1 MTVGSRFARPEA
13 AFARASGRPGTPA
26 SVAAVLLPDPA
37 AATRSLLWA
46 RSPVGA
52 WFAPPPRPP
61 CYSSQ
66 ELKDKYV
73 QIGGFGY
80 PSVRRNSP
88 LLEYLNK
95 CDVGCALRSDD
106 LLQVVSYPHCAA
118 VPSVLPQLLRLPTAG
133 HN

>member
-1 MTVGSRFARPEA
+1 M
-13 AFARASGRPGTPA
+13 
-26 SVAAVLLPDPA
+26 
-37 AATRSLLWA
+37 
-46 RSPVGA
+46 
-52 WFAPPPRPP
+52 
-61 CYSSQ
+61 
-66 ELKDKYV
+66 

-133 HN
+133 RIIDFVPFEVNLLNAKLRVETNG

>member
-1 MTVGSRFARPEA
+1 M
-13 AFARASGRPGTPA
+13 
-26 SVAAVLLPDPA
+26 LLPDPA

-61 CYSSQ
+61 CHSSQ